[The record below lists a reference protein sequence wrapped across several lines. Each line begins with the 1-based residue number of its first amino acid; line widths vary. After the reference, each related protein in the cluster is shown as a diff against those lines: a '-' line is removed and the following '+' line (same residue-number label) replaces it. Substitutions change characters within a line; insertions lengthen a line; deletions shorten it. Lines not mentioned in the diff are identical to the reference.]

1 MTRIEVEAAAPFA
14 VTITVNDHPVVWQPY
29 APTGA
34 SWGSQLEAQT
44 WADELALENINAGV
58 WPPLG

>member
-1 MTRIEVEAAAPFA
+1 MTHIEVEAAAPFA
-14 VTITVNDHPVVWQPY
+14 VTITVNGSPVVWQPY

-34 SWGSQLEAQT
+34 PWASQLEAQT
-44 WADELALENINAGV
+44 WADELALANISAGV